1 MAKQY
6 THMIRLGIGLELT
19 KLLSPKNIPGVKA
32 YLGIDNDNDAELV
45 NAIAQDQYSKIKKAL
60 QGTGLEII
68 EADFD
73 QIQQSDNSENPTST
87 EPVVEKLASETNE
100 EDKHKSESSK
110 STINE
115 IDYDV
120 NAYLLDQLKP
130 ILEKANNENLEI
142 TTITINGNYVV
153 YLVAPDE
160 LKELAGLDDDVE
172 IDFDELD
179 ANQLAIIN
187 FVDRKENMTFEI
199 IKEKETE
206 KVLDGKN

>member
-1 MAKQY
+1 
-6 THMIRLGIGLELT
+6 MIRLGIGLELT

-32 YLGIDNDNDAELV
+32 YLGIDNDAELV

-87 EPVVEKLASETNE
+87 EPVVEKLESETNE

>member
-32 YLGIDNDNDAELV
+32 YLGIDNDAELV
-45 NAIAQDQYSKIKKAL
+45 NAIAQDQYSKIEKAL

-100 EDKHKSESSK
+100 EDKNKSESSK
-110 STINE
+110 STMNE

-120 NAYLLDQLKP
+120 NAYLLDQLQP
-130 ILEKANNENLEI
+130 LLEKAKNENLEI

-153 YLVAPDE
+153 YLVTPDE
-160 LKELAGLDDDVE
+160 LKELAGLDDEVE

>member
-32 YLGIDNDNDAELV
+32 YLGIDNDAELV

-73 QIQQSDNSENPTST
+73 QIQQSDNSENPTSP
-87 EPVVEKLASETNE
+87 EPVVEKLESETNE

>member
-32 YLGIDNDNDAELV
+32 YLGIDNDAELV

-130 ILEKANNENLEI
+130 ILEKAKNGNLEI

-153 YLVAPDE
+153 YLVTPDE

>member
-1 MAKQY
+1 
-6 THMIRLGIGLELT
+6 MIRLGIGLELT

-32 YLGIDNDNDAELV
+32 YLGIDNDAELV

-130 ILEKANNENLEI
+130 ILEKAKNGNLEI

>member
-32 YLGIDNDNDAELV
+32 YLGIDNDAELV

-68 EADFD
+68 AADFD

-100 EDKHKSESSK
+100 EDKNKSESSK
-110 STINE
+110 SIMNE

-120 NAYLLDQLKP
+120 NAYLLDQLQP
-130 ILEKANNENLEI
+130 LLEKAKNESLEI

-153 YLVAPDE
+153 YLVTPDE
-160 LKELAGLDDDVE
+160 LKELAGLDDEVE

>member
-32 YLGIDNDNDAELV
+32 YLGIDNDAELV

-73 QIQQSDNSENPTST
+73 QIKQSDNSENPTST
-87 EPVVEKLASETNE
+87 EPVVEKLESETNE

>member
-32 YLGIDNDNDAELV
+32 YLGIDNDAELV
-45 NAIAQDQYSKIKKAL
+45 NAIAQDQYSKIRKAL

-73 QIQQSDNSENPTST
+73 QIQQSDNNENPTSI

-100 EDKHKSESSK
+100 KDKHKSESSK

-115 IDYDV
+115 IDYDA

-130 ILEKANNENLEI
+130 ILEKAKNENLEI

-160 LKELAGLDDDVE
+160 LKELAGLDDEVE

-187 FVDRKENMTFEI
+187 FVDREENMTFEI

>member
-1 MAKQY
+1 
-6 THMIRLGIGLELT
+6 MIRLGIGLELT

-32 YLGIDNDNDAELV
+32 YLGIDNDAELV

-87 EPVVEKLASETNE
+87 EPVVENLESETNE

>member
-1 MAKQY
+1 
-6 THMIRLGIGLELT
+6 MIRLGIGLELT
-19 KLLSPKNIPGVKA
+19 KLLSPKNIPGIKA
-32 YLGIDNDNDAELV
+32 YLGIDNDAELV
-45 NAIAQDQYSKIKKAL
+45 NAIAQDQYSKIKKTL

-68 EADFD
+68 AADFD
-73 QIQQSDNSENPTST
+73 QIQQSDNSENPTLT

-100 EDKHKSESSK
+100 EGKHKSESSK

-130 ILEKANNENLEI
+130 ILEKAKNENLEI

-160 LKELAGLDDDVE
+160 LKELAGLDDEVE

-199 IKEKETE
+199 ITEKETE

>member
-32 YLGIDNDNDAELV
+32 YLGIDNDAELV

-100 EDKHKSESSK
+100 KDKHKSESSK

-130 ILEKANNENLEI
+130 ILEKAKNENLEI

-160 LKELAGLDDDVE
+160 LKELAGLDDEVE

-179 ANQLAIIN
+179 ANQLAIID

>member
-1 MAKQY
+1 
-6 THMIRLGIGLELT
+6 MIRLGIGLELT

-32 YLGIDNDNDAELV
+32 YLGIDNDAELV

-73 QIQQSDNSENPTST
+73 QIQQSDNSENPTAT
-87 EPVVEKLASETNE
+87 EPVVKKIASETNE

>member
-1 MAKQY
+1 MDKQY
-6 THMIRLGIGLELT
+6 THILNLSIGLDLT

-32 YLGIDNDNDAELV
+32 YLGIDNDVELV

-87 EPVVEKLASETNE
+87 EPVVEKLESETNE

-199 IKEKETE
+199 IKEKET
-206 KVLDGKN
+206 

>member
-32 YLGIDNDNDAELV
+32 YLGIDNDAELV

-73 QIQQSDNSENPTST
+73 QIKQSDNSENPTST
-87 EPVVEKLASETNE
+87 EPVAEKLESETNE

>member
-32 YLGIDNDNDAELV
+32 YLGIDNDAELV

-73 QIQQSDNSENPTST
+73 QIKQSDNSENPTST
-87 EPVVEKLASETNE
+87 EPVVEKLESETNE
-100 EDKHKSESSK
+100 EDKYKSESSK

-160 LKELAGLDDDVE
+160 LKELAGLDDGVE

>member
-1 MAKQY
+1 
-6 THMIRLGIGLELT
+6 MIRLGIGLELT

-32 YLGIDNDNDAELV
+32 YLGIDNDAELV
-45 NAIAQDQYSKIKKAL
+45 NAIAQDQYLKIKKAL

-73 QIQQSDNSENPTST
+73 QIQQLDNSENPTST

-130 ILEKANNENLEI
+130 ILEKAKNENLEI

-160 LKELAGLDDDVE
+160 LKELAGLDDEVE

>member
-1 MAKQY
+1 MVW
-6 THMIRLGIGLELT
+6 
-19 KLLSPKNIPGVKA
+19 NI
-32 YLGIDNDNDAELV
+32 YI
-45 NAIAQDQYSKIKKAL
+45 S
-60 QGTGLEII
+60 
-68 EADFD
+68 
-73 QIQQSDNSENPTST
+73 
-87 EPVVEKLASETNE
+87 
-100 EDKHKSESSK
+100 
-110 STINE
+110 
-115 IDYDV
+115 
-120 NAYLLDQLKP
+120 
-130 ILEKANNENLEI
+130 NENLEI

>member
-1 MAKQY
+1 
-6 THMIRLGIGLELT
+6 MIRLGIGLELT

-32 YLGIDNDNDAELV
+32 YLGIDNDTELV

-73 QIQQSDNSENPTST
+73 QIQQPDNGENPTST
-87 EPVVEKLASETNE
+87 EPVVEKLESETNE

-187 FVDRKENMTFEI
+187 FVDRKENMAFEI

>member
-1 MAKQY
+1 
-6 THMIRLGIGLELT
+6 MIRLGIGLELT

-32 YLGIDNDNDAELV
+32 YLGIDNDAELV

-73 QIQQSDNSENPTST
+73 QIKQSDNSENPTST
-87 EPVVEKLASETNE
+87 EPVVEKLESETNE

>member
-32 YLGIDNDNDAELV
+32 YLGIDNDAELV

-73 QIQQSDNSENPTST
+73 QIQQSDNSENPTAT
-87 EPVVEKLASETNE
+87 EPVVKKIASETNE